1 MGVEGSDEAA
11 AAAAPEES
19 GFWAALC
26 SELQSP
32 ANVLLI
38 CACLYIVYKL
48 WVRQREERAPP
59 PPAEPQ
65 LPPLKRQ
72 DFTLEQL
79 RVYDGSEKCDGRVL
93 VAVNY
98 KVFDVTRGKRFYGPG
113 EYLER

>member
-1 MGVEGSDEAA
+1 MGAESGEQAAQSAEAGGA
-11 AAAAPEES
+11 
-19 GFWAALC
+19 GFWAAL
-26 SELQSP
+26 SAELQSP

-59 PPAEPQ
+59 PPLEPQ
-65 LPPLKRQ
+65 LPPLRRQ

-79 RVYDGSEKCDGRVL
+79 KVYDGTERCDGRVL

-113 EYLER
+113 EYTV

>member
-1 MGVEGSDEAA
+1 MGAESSDEAA
-11 AAAAPEES
+11 AEQG
-19 GFWAALC
+19 GFWAALS

-65 LPPLKRQ
+65 LPPLRRQ

-113 EYLER
+113 EY